1 MICLT
6 VHVLTT
12 ETAIYNAC
20 NNNYHVPFQH
30 AKQKQ
35 IEQLNKLNN

>member
-12 ETAIYNAC
+12 ETAIYIAC
-20 NNNYHVPFQH
+20 NNN
-30 AKQKQ
+30 
-35 IEQLNKLNN
+35 